1 MQTFELMCSFKTIDE
16 SKPLEHENVRFQN
29 KQNRGFQLPK
39 RQDTYLK
46 NCIPCWRFE

>member
-1 MQTFELMCSFKTIDE
+1 MYISKTIDA
-16 SKPLEHENVRFQN
+16 SKSYEHENVRLQN
-29 KQNRGFQLPK
+29 EQNQGFLTTK